1 MTRLSM
7 LTVSKAVG
15 TYAGEDCSR
24 ARTGGESIE
33 ERAAHWGDG
42 LQVLQV
48 LTARAAVNGRVV
60 TVQAQA
66 GDVGCQ
72 RAGEHRAGRRPP

>member
-1 MTRLSM
+1 M

-24 ARTGGESIE
+24 ARTGGEGIE
-33 ERAAHWGDG
+33 ERAAHWG
-42 LQVLQV
+42 VLQV
-48 LTARAAVNGRVV
+48 LTARAAVNGRFV

-66 GDVGCQ
+66 GDAGCQ